1 MAMGERMIV
10 IAPAQSQPAAAKAK
24 PPIDILSL
32 QANHSPLDAGGT
44 YGILPLDAGLQ
55 VSTGRLM
62 DWRQSGQ
69 VSPSKSVCLG
79 VGQGTGVGH
88 THTLCLHN

>member
-44 YGILPLDAGLQ
+44 YGILPLDAGVQ
-55 VSTGRLM
+55 VSTGLIGA
-62 DWRQSGQ
+62 RQVRSA
-69 VSPSKSVCLG
+69 PPKVCVWG
-79 VGQGTGVGH
+79 
-88 THTLCLHN
+88 